1 MEMFTGKPSL
11 TGIDKTFCGKD
22 VVTVLPVDGGT
33 IFAYL
38 SEKPFNLDSVLN
50 KS

>member
-1 MEMFTGKPSL
+1 MEMLTEKPSL
-11 TGIDKTFCGKD
+11 TVIGKTFCGED
-22 VVTVLPVDGGT
+22 VVTVLLIDGGT

-38 SEKPFNLDSVLN
+38 SEKPFNLGSVLN